1 VPFAQST
8 QVPNTVYLGA
18 GGRGF
23 AASNNEI
30 LIHVGPGATGT
41 AARGATGFAESGGL
55 LTVQI
60 SATGIVSAGATV
72 TALSGGTARLAG
84 EFAVF
89 GHPSASGEIALV
101 GPN

>member
-1 VPFAQST
+1 M
-8 QVPNTVYLGA
+8 YLGA

-30 LIHVGPGATGT
+30 HVGPGATGT
-41 AARGATGFAESGGL
+41 ASRGATGFAESGGL